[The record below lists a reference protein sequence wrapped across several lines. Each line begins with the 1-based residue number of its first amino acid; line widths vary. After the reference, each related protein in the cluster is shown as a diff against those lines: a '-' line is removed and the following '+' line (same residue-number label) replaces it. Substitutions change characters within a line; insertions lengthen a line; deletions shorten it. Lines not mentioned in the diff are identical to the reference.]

1 MICKIVG
8 TKKTFFFQNK
18 SFQNKSFQN
27 KSKQIK
33 KKINTDKHI
42 YAALKM
48 SNYKVQ
54 RTIVSNLEV

>member
-1 MICKIVG
+1 MVCKIVG
-8 TKKTFFFQNK
+8 TKKTFFF
-18 SFQNKSFQN
+18 
-27 KSKQIK
+27 SKQIK

-54 RTIVSNLEV
+54 RTIVSNLEVLSYSIVMLYFE

>member
-1 MICKIVG
+1 MVCKIVG
-8 TKKTFFFQNK
+8 TKKTFFF
-18 SFQNKSFQN
+18 FLNKSFQN

>member
-1 MICKIVG
+1 MVCKIVG
-8 TKKTFFFQNK
+8 TKKTFFFSKQ
-18 SFQNKSFQN
+18 KSFQN

>member
-1 MICKIVG
+1 MVCKIVG
-8 TKKTFFFQNK
+8 TKKTFFFSKQ
-18 SFQNKSFQN
+18 FKSFQN

>member
-1 MICKIVG
+1 MVCKIVG
-8 TKKTFFFQNK
+8 TKKTFF
-18 SFQNKSFQN
+18 FQNKSFQN

>member
-1 MICKIVG
+1 MVCKIVG
-8 TKKTFFFQNK
+8 TKKPFFQNK
-18 SFQNKSFQN
+18 SFQNKS
-27 KSKQIK
+27 KPIK

-54 RTIVSNLEV
+54 RTIDYSI